1 MAEEGN
7 ETVLEQAASRDSVI
21 VRTSIVGIIG
31 NVVLAAFKVAVG
43 LVSNS
48 IAIVLDAVNNLSDAL
63 SSLITIIG
71 TKLSLRPADHDH
83 PYGYGRVEYLSAII
97 IAAIVLAA
105 GISSLKESVEAI
117 LDPATPVY
125 TAPSLIIIAATVV
138 VKLVLGRYV
147 KGVGEKVNSG
157 SLVASGTDATND
169 AIISTTTLVAAGIFL
184 ATGFKLEG
192 ILGAAISVFIIKSGV
207 EMLQETLS
215 KVLGERVETE
225 VSQAVKE
232 AAASVDGVLGVY
244 DLILHDYG
252 PDRMSGT
259 LHVEVDEAMTAP
271 QIDLLAHRVQM
282 AVMRQC
288 GVVITSVGIYAT
300 NSEAGAAELR
310 EQISEIVSNYE
321 HVVQMH
327 GFYVDE
333 PAKAVHFDVVIS
345 FDDHDRRGTAAKI
358 QQECAERF
366 PEYTFM
372 VVPDVDI
379 SD

>member
-1 MAEEGN
+1 MSNSNAD
-7 ETVLEQAASRDSVI
+7 VLKQAAGRDAVI
-21 VRTSIVGIIG
+21 VRTSIVGILG
-31 NVVLAAFKVAVG
+31 NFVLAAFKVAVG
-43 LVSNS
+43 LVSSS

-71 TKLSLRPADHDH
+71 TKLSMRPADHDH
-83 PYGYGRVEYLSAII
+83 PYGYGRVEYLSAIV

-105 GISSLKESVEAI
+105 GISSLKESIEAI
-117 LDPATPVY
+117 LDPATPTY
-125 TAPSLIIIAATVV
+125 TTPGLIIIAAAVV

-169 AIISTTTLVAAGIFL
+169 AIISVTTLVAAGIFL
-184 ATGFKLEG
+184 LTGLKLEG
-192 ILGAAISVFIIKSGV
+192 PLGAVISVFIIKSGV

-215 KVLGERVETE
+215 KVLGERVDTE
-225 VSQAVKE
+225 VSTAVKE
-232 AAASVDGVLGVY
+232 AACSVDGVLGVY

-259 LHVEVDEAMTAP
+259 LHVEVDEALTAP
-271 QIDLLAHRVQM
+271 EIDVLAHRVQM
-282 AVMRQC
+282 AVMKQC
-288 GVVITSVGIYAT
+288 GVIITSVGIYAT
-300 NSEAGAAELR
+300 NSSADVAKMR
-310 EQISEIVSNYE
+310 EQVEKIVFAHD
-321 HVVQMH
+321 HVVQLH

-333 PAKAVHFDVVIS
+333 PAKHVHFDVVIS
-345 FDDHDRRGTAAKI
+345 FDDHDRRGTCELI
-358 QQECAERF
+358 RQECAERF

-372 VVPDVDI
+372 VVSDVDI

>member
-1 MAEEGN
+1 MAEEQI
-7 ETVLEQAASRDSVI
+7 TRDATI
-21 VRTSIVGIIG
+21 VRTSVIGIIG
-31 NVVLAAFKVAVG
+31 NFVLAAFKVVVG

-63 SSLITIIG
+63 SSLITILG
-71 TKLSLRPADHDH
+71 TFLSRRPADREH
-83 PYGYGRVEYLSAII
+83 PYGYGRVEYLSAIV

-105 GISSLKESVEAI
+105 GISSLKESVAAT
-117 LDPATPVY
+117 LDPATPTY
-125 TAPSLIIIAATVV
+125 TTPGLLIVAAAVV
-138 VKLVLGRYV
+138 VKILLGRYV

-157 SLVASGTDATND
+157 SLVASGIDATND
-169 AIISTTTLVAAGIFL
+169 AVISATTLVAAGIFI

-192 ILGAAISVFIIKSGV
+192 PLGIVISVFIVKSGV

-215 KVLGERVETE
+215 KVLGERVESD

-232 AAASVDGVLGVY
+232 AASSVDGVLGVY
-244 DLILHDYG
+244 DLFLHDYG

-271 QIDLLAHRVQM
+271 EIDVLAHRVQM
-282 AVMRQC
+282 AVLSQC

-300 NSEAGAAELR
+300 NSEEGAVVLR
-310 EQISEIVSNYE
+310 EQIEQIVSKYE
-321 HVVQMH
+321 QVVQMH

-333 PAKAVHFDVVIS
+333 PAKHIHFDVVIS

-358 QQECAERF
+358 QQECVERF

>member
-1 MAEEGN
+1 M
-7 ETVLEQAASRDSVI
+7 
-21 VRTSIVGIIG
+21 RTSIVGILG
-31 NVVLAAFKVAVG
+31 NFVLAAFKVAVG
-43 LVSNS
+43 LVSSS

-71 TKLSLRPADHDH
+71 TKLSMRPADHDH
-83 PYGYGRVEYLSAII
+83 PYGYGRVEYLSAIV

-105 GISSLKESVEAI
+105 GISSLKESIEAI
-117 LDPATPVY
+117 LDPATPTY
-125 TAPSLIIIAATVV
+125 TTPGLIIIAAAVV

-169 AIISTTTLVAAGIFL
+169 AIISVTTLVAAGIFL
-184 ATGFKLEG
+184 LTGLKLEG
-192 ILGAAISVFIIKSGV
+192 PLGAVISVFIIKSGV

-215 KVLGERVETE
+215 KVLGERVDTE
-225 VSQAVKE
+225 VSTAVKE
-232 AAASVDGVLGVY
+232 AACSVDGVLGVY

-259 LHVEVDEAMTAP
+259 LHVEVDEALTAP
-271 QIDLLAHRVQM
+271 EIDVLAHRVQM
-282 AVMRQC
+282 AVMKQC
-288 GVVITSVGIYAT
+288 GVIITSVGIYAT
-300 NSEAGAAELR
+300 NSSADVAKMR
-310 EQISEIVSNYE
+310 EQVEKIVFAHD
-321 HVVQMH
+321 HVVQLH

-333 PAKAVHFDVVIS
+333 PAKHVHFDVVIS
-345 FDDHDRRGTAAKI
+345 FDDHDRRGTAAMI